1 MFVKT
6 ISYEDWNGEER
17 TEDFRFNLTRSELV
31 EIEADTEGGIENY
44 IKEIGDKLDAK
55 KIMAFMKMI
64 IAKSYGEKSLDGKR
78 FIKDPEISKA
88 FMETPAYDQ
97 LFMELV
103 TDADAAATF
112 ISKIIPQ
119 ADVVA
124 SKNNTQNQNGPKLV
138 EHKTENNDSQQ

>member
-1 MFVKT
+1 MYTKT
-6 ISYEDWNGEER
+6 ITYEDWNGETR
-17 TEDFRFNLTRSELV
+17 TEDFRFNLTKSELI

-78 FIKDPEISKA
+78 FMKDPEISKA

-97 LFMELV
+97 LFMEMV
-103 TDADAAATF
+103 TDADKAAEF
-112 ISKIIPQ
+112 VSHIIPKEL
-119 ADVVA
+119 AENA
-124 SKNNTQNQNGPKLV
+124 KKNQNGPNLTAV
-138 EHKTENNDSQQ
+138 NNASNS